1 MGISA
6 NDHARTHVHP
16 LGKSPDVTI
25 GERHAAVGP
34 VDRLLDVGVAA
45 TEPVDSNLATERRI
59 LGWGAMM
66 SQGLHDGIELRLA
79 ERAGVIR
86 MAGDRGRRVIEA
98 VESIEAAVA
107 IDPGDVEYAARRGF
121 VTPAMGFGG
130 SAAADRDVVETG
142 QDTVFGGKHR
152 QGQRLGIHQHPVRPP
167 GCPGNR
173 GYPQDDG
180 SQQRIQTES
189 QFRTSMINP

>member
-6 NDHARTHVHP
+6 NDHARTHMHP

-45 TEPVDSNLATERRI
+45 TEPVDSNLAAERRI
-59 LGWGAMM
+59 LGWSAMM
-66 SQGLHDGIELRLA
+66 SQGLHDGIELRLT
-79 ERAGVIR
+79 ERADVIR
-86 MAGDRGRRVIEA
+86 MAGDRGRRVVEAIEG
-98 VESIEAAVA
+98 IEAAVA
-107 IDPGDVEYAARRGF
+107 IDPGDMEYAARRGF
-121 VTPAMGFGG
+121 IAPAMGVGDA
-130 SAAADRDVVETG
+130 AAADRDIVETG
-142 QDTVFGGKHR
+142 QDMVFSGKHR
-152 QGQRLGIHQHPVRPP
+152 QGQCLGIHQHPVRPS
-167 GCPGNR
+167 GCPRDR
-173 GYPQDDG
+173 GYPQHDG